1 MIGEWIVA
9 NKELIV
15 ALLGSLLVYVG
26 TFAVNR
32 IGDVKLKKMLR
43 VVDNYSADIKS
54 GNSIMDSKFIKM
66 ENTIGKMEGIAVNV
80 QDLTYQNEKLLETLA
95 KQDKMIKALSK
106 QLELTNDN
114 IRLMNNKVME

>member
-9 NKELIV
+9 NKELLV

-32 IGDVKLKKMLR
+32 IGDVKVKKMLK
-43 VVDNYSADIKS
+43 VVDNYSADIKN

-66 ENTIGKMEGIAVNV
+66 ENTIGKMEGIAANV

>member
-1 MIGEWIVA
+1 
-9 NKELIV
+9 
-15 ALLGSLLVYVG
+15 
-26 TFAVNR
+26 
-32 IGDVKLKKMLR
+32 
-43 VVDNYSADIKS
+43 
-54 GNSIMDSKFIKM
+54 MDSKFIKM
-66 ENTIGKMEGIAVNV
+66 ENTIGKMEGIATNV